1 MEIYTV
7 THDGNMVDEY
17 ADSND
22 FVKVNS
28 VPGRTMRIIPSIP
41 GLLSLNIRMW
51 KWS

>member
-41 GLLSLNIRMW
+41 GLLSLNIRM
-51 KWS
+51 